1 MTTAEV
7 TVTVHTGL
15 ALELARSPQM
25 RTILGDVADGLAA
38 ELRSEA
44 PVRTGAG
51 RRSITSDVVM
61 AAEGWVGTAGW
72 DPAHFYMGIQNRRTH
87 WAQPT
92 LSRVRYV

>member
-1 MTTAEV
+1 MTAAEV
-7 TVTVHTGL
+7 RVTVHTGL
-15 ALELARSPQM
+15 VAELARSPQM
-25 RTILGDVADGLAA
+25 RTLLGEVAAGLAA

-51 RRSITSDVVM
+51 RRSITSDVLM
-61 AAEGWVGTAGW
+61 DTDGWVGTAGW
-72 DPAHFYMGIQNRRTH
+72 DPEHFYMGIQNRRTH